1 MSKPF
6 QTTSNALPMTERCK
20 LISVATTVNAD
31 GYETT
36 RTETETEIWCGF
48 ANGVSRTE
56 YYEAMKAGVRLT
68 ATAEIWEDDFSG
80 QRILTHD
87 GKRYLIG
94 RTWPT
99 GRGTI
104 QLYLEEVRR

>member
-20 LISVATTVNAD
+20 LVSIATTANEN
-31 GYETT
+31 GYEATH
-36 RTETETEIWCGF
+36 TETEKESWCGF
-48 ANGVSRTE
+48 ANGVSRAE
-56 YYEAMKAGVRLT
+56 YYEAYKAGVRLS

-80 QRILTHD
+80 ERIFIHD
-87 GKRYLIG
+87 SKRYQIG
-94 RTWPT
+94 RVWPT